1 MDHHED
7 MTTLNVDA
15 PSNRPENT
23 GSKNGGPRGAAGTH
37 LQLDTPAAE
46 TLTPPSVVGS
56 TSRAPSQTV
65 GDWKCCPQTWPNR
78 GREPCP
84 GQQSAHSLQVHE
96 GHLSKK
102 VHILGHETRKFKST
116 WVIPGTFS
124 DISGLKPEIN
134 NRKLLGTFLNIWK
147 LKNILLNNPW
157 VKEEIK
163 MGMRKYF

>member
-1 MDHHED
+1 

-37 LQLDTPAAE
+37 LQPDTPAAE

-65 GDWKCCPQTWPNR
+65 GDWNV
-78 GREPCP
+78 
-84 GQQSAHSLQVHE
+84 VHRLDLTE
-96 GHLSKK
+96 AGSPAQDSR
-102 VHILGHETRKFKST
+102 VHILFKCTKDTYQKKSIF
-116 WVIPGTFS
+116 WAMKQENLKVRVIPGTFS